1 MGYRAFFS
9 QGFGWFAALGAT
21 TFTLAVARIHV
32 RAQTTLI
39 GYEIGRLKA
48 NEGKTIEERSALR
61 MQLAK
66 VSSQKHLN
74 QITEKLTP
82 RPEALATK

>member
-1 MGYRAFFS
+1 MGFRAFFPR
-9 QGFGWFAALGAT
+9 GFGWLGVLGAV

-48 NEGKTIEERSALR
+48 SEGKTLEERSALR